1 MPRLGKRLGPDL
13 GGSFF
18 LLLII
23 PIIFIKLLI
32 RMTLASSTLLYNIMR
47 MADNFAK
54 RAQEISAGIF
64 WESIHWT
71 CYFLAPMSWLLLM
84 ISTQFVHD
92 IILIPKYAWDLL
104 WHPDGR
110 SIFQMLCNPNGD
122 GPLKKRYYSRG
133 LACQDDNLVTKW
145 TWKVGTY
152 HRR

>member
-1 MPRLGKRLGPDL
+1 M
-13 GGSFF
+13 
-18 LLLII
+18 LLII

-47 MADNFAK
+47 LTDNFVK

-71 CYFLAPMSWLLLM
+71 FYCLAPMSWFLLT

-92 IILIPKYAWDLL
+92 IILVPKYAWDLL

-122 GPLKKRYYSRG
+122 GPLKKEYYTYG
-133 LACQDDNLVTKW
+133 VVCQGNDLVGKW
-145 TWKVGTY
+145 TWKDGT
-152 HRR
+152 